1 MRFIDKKR
9 EPLEATLW
17 NKLGNN
23 NYCKHMLS
31 NPASV
36 SKNCIHIGAN
46 SIQMT
51 NYVKRSGSFRQMRGE
66 RGTIVTGM

>member
-31 NPASV
+31 YPTSV
-36 SKNCIHIGAN
+36 SQDYKHIAAN
-46 SIQMT
+46 FMRMK
-51 NYVKRSGSFRQMRGE
+51 NYVKGRGSFGQMRGE
-66 RGTIVTGM
+66 RGTIVTGT